1 MESTDEIGLKSSIDG
16 YDIRLSFFIYSNLSL
31 DLVQRDNNRVGL
43 DLKTNLYFNSYIAIT
58 FTFYYLFQ

>member
-1 MESTDEIGLKSSIDG
+1 MEYTDEIGLKSSIDG

-43 DLKTNLYFNSYIAIT
+43 DLKINLYFNSYIAIT